1 MQVKFEKSL
10 LDVIWRYEKLL
21 SLVGYSLVAVVF
33 VTLYSLMAMSGEDV
47 LQANVFHSKGFTT
60 ILIDTYNY
68 IPRIGEFFQKLVI
81 IHFDYLVSLK
91 WNYIFRLFDAVIVW
105 LLIYF
110 ICWICILRAPSLR
123 YLDVVFFM
131 VSFLMVML
139 SRFNDSFIAGFSH
152 IHNYGLSLLIG
163 VLFLA
168 PYIIGVKASVG
179 KKNHIKHIAIS
190 CLGFFFGISFEL
202 TPIVFIILLAC
213 NYIFIKI
220 YLKKSITES
229 SILISGVVGVIL
241 GLVFFYSGAGL
252 GARTGGGYAEV
263 YDYLSPSEII
273 SNGFIW
279 SIYAFAKHA
288 LYNLRYIFY
297 VFPVTAFFIIVS
309 YRLINKS
316 EFFKTS
322 VILQVNILLF
332 MAIYFSGT
340 TLILVHDDLYSRFMA
355 PIYIAFVVSFLS
367 FLRCVI
373 RLINVRVEFGT
384 ILYSMALG
392 LVIIIGCDIY
402 VAFSA
407 YNSKLESEFSKI
419 NNAPEVEPYCLS
431 VEDVSALEMKPS
443 IIFKFKQQR
452 FFEPWANHETY
463 HRKIE
468 YSPQCINR

>member
-1 MQVKFEKSL
+1 MQVKFKKSL
-10 LDVIWRYEKLL
+10 LNVIWRYEKSI

-33 VTLYSLMAMSGEDV
+33 VSLYTLMAMSGEDV
-47 LQANVFHSKGFTT
+47 LQANVFHSKDFTT
-60 ILIDTYNY
+60 ILMDTYNY
-68 IPRIGEFFQKLVI
+68 IPRIGEFFQKLAI
-81 IHFDYLVSLK
+81 IHFDYLASLK
-91 WNYIFRLFDAVIVW
+91 WNYIFRLFDAAIVW

-110 ICWICILRAPSLR
+110 ISWICILRAPSLR
-123 YLDVVFFM
+123 YLDAVFFM
-131 VSFLMVML
+131 AVFLMVML

-168 PYIIGVKASVG
+168 PYIIGVKTSIG
-179 KKNHIKHIAIS
+179 KNNYIRHITIS

-202 TPIVFIILLAC
+202 TPIVFLILLAC
-213 NYIFIKI
+213 NCIFIKM
-220 YLKKSITES
+220 YRKKSITES
-229 SILISGVVGVIL
+229 LLLISGAIGVIL

-279 SIYAFAKHA
+279 SIYSFAKHA

-297 VFPVTAFFIIVS
+297 VFPATAFFIIVS
-309 YRLINKS
+309 YSLRNKS

-332 MAIYFSGT
+332 MVVYFSGT
-340 TLILVHDDLYSRFMA
+340 TLILVHDELYPRFMA

-373 RLINVRVEFGT
+373 RPINIRVDIGT
-384 ILYSMALG
+384 ALYSMALG

-402 VAFSA
+402 IAFNA
-407 YNSKLESEFSKI
+407 YNSKLENEFSKI

-431 VEDVSALEMKPS
+431 IEDVFALEMKPS
-443 IIFKFKQQR
+443 AIFKFKQQR
-452 FFEPWANHETY
+452 FFEPWVNHETY

-468 YSPQCINR
+468 YSPQCIK